1 MITPRRWL
9 RNLVSDLFGVQGD
22 IDILWTPHEPIIYVN
37 NPKSGCSTIKHSLKA
52 AEAREYEKSG
62 KEFKRLKSP
71 HQEDDCLK
79 KNGLRISMCSRRFII
94 SCVRNPYTRALS
106 CFLDKIER
114 KVPRT
119 PRALR
124 VLRNRGVKSFEQ
136 YLFELSRLNPR
147 DLDPHFRPQHINLNF
162 PNISYDRVFFLENTK
177 PLSAFLDQLSP
188 GLQLKTFAPHSHS
201 SNSRIRSYYT
211 DRSSELVRSIYA
223 NDFLSFGYS
232 NDLDDVDFSPAEFI
246 ANNRLVSASDLR
258 PDEAPHSGR
267 AASCRT
273 FQATLRY
280 RQLIELHLI

>member
-9 RNLVSDLFGVQGD
+9 RNLISDLFGVQGD

-62 KEFKRLKSP
+62 KTYERLQSP

-124 VLRNRGVKSFEQ
+124 DLRNRGVKSFEQ

-162 PNISYDRVFFLENTK
+162 PNISYDRVFFLENTNR
-177 PLSAFLDQLSP
+177 LNRFLVQLSP
-188 GLQLKTFAPHSHS
+188 GFQLETFAPHSRS

-232 NDLDDVDFSPAEFI
+232 IDLDDVDFSPAEFI
-246 ANNRLVSASDLR
+246 ANNRLVSASDLL

-267 AASCRT
+267 AASFRT

>member
-1 MITPRRWL
+1 MNTPRRWL
-9 RNLVSDLFGVQGD
+9 RNVVSDLFDVQGD
-22 IDILWTPHEPIIYVN
+22 MTILWTPHMPVIYVN

-62 KEFKRLKSP
+62 KDFKRSKSP
-71 HQEDDCLK
+71 HAEDDCLTRI
-79 KNGLRISMCSRRFII
+79 GLRISKCSRRFII

-124 VLRNRGVKSFEQ
+124 DLRNRGVESFEQ

-162 PNISYDRVFFLENTK
+162 PNISYDRVFFLENTN
-177 PLSAFLDQLSP
+177 PLNRFLVQLSP
-188 GLQLKTFAPHSHS
+188 GFQLETFAPHSRS

-211 DRSSELVRSIYA
+211 DRSAELVRSIYA

-232 NDLDDVDFSPAEFI
+232 IDLDDVDFSPAEFI
-246 ANNRLVSASDLR
+246 ANNRLVSASDLL
-258 PDEAPHSGR
+258 PDEAPRSGR
-267 AASCRT
+267 SASCRT